1 MAFLN
6 ARFLHLWQ
14 VAIWASFLPNDTS
27 LIQASNGKINLLCPE
42 LFWRYIKNIFAFS
55 MIHHNT
61 EMSFPLTASDKNYK
75 FSLSL
80 FIHYD
85 FTSHGANFTGPIGVT
100 MVNWVTFNFKHFSK
114 YLFIL
119 HGWYHSCWW
128 PGNKS
133 SQGINSYGV
142 DLSLPNILASVPEGF
157 ILKVSQYIIIPHQ
170 PFESHHIISENI

>member
-1 MAFLN
+1 MT
-6 ARFLHLWQ
+6 HLWSRHLMGKLTLY
-14 VAIWASFLPNDTS
+14 VPNCFDDTS
-27 LIQASNGKINLLCPE
+27 KTYLHFLSFIIIPRCPSH
-42 LFWRYIKNIFAFS
+42 W
-55 MIHHNT
+55 
-61 EMSFPLTASDKNYK
+61 TASDKYYK

-142 DLSLPNILASVPEGF
+142 DLNLPNILASVPEGF
-157 ILKVSQYIIIPHQ
+157 ILKVSQYIIIHHQ